1 MLSKRLFTAA
11 IGIPLV
17 IYLLHTGGMFFSL
30 AVAILA
36 IAALFELNNMAK
48 KNSAGIYAFSAMI
61 PSVLMSVAAFYYNQP
76 IFIFYIFTS
85 AVLLILLEGVFRYND
100 EKWLNKNLYSIL
112 AVCYIGLFFSIFILL
127 RHIDITPD
135 LETSF
140 GSMQQGE
147 VFLWL
152 ALLGTWSSDT
162 FAYFI
167 GSAFGKNKLC
177 PKISPNKSWEGAI
190 AGFLGCVAVVWY
202 AGENV
207 FFVHNINLII
217 FGILIGFFAP
227 LGDLAESQIKR
238 FSGVK
243 DSGSFFPGHGGVL
256 DRLDSLLFV
265 IPAVYIFI
273 NLTFR

>member
-17 IYLLHTGGMFFSL
+17 VYLLHTGGLFFSL
-30 AVAILA
+30 AIIFLA

-48 KNSAGIYAFSAMI
+48 KNNAGIYVFSAMI

-76 IFIFYIFTS
+76 IFIFYIFT
-85 AVLLILLEGVFRYND
+85 AAILLILLEGVFRHND
-100 EKWLNKNLYSIL
+100 EKWLDKNLYSIF

-127 RHIDITPD
+127 RHITVEPG
-135 LETSF
+135 LTTYF
-140 GSMQQGE
+140 GDMNQGE

-190 AGFLGCVAVVWY
+190 AGFLGCIAVVWY
-202 AGENV
+202 MGTNV
-207 FFVHNINLII
+207 FFVKSINLII
-217 FGILIGFFAP
+217 FGVLIGLFAP

-238 FSGVK
+238 FSDVK

-265 IPAVYIFI
+265 IPAVYIFV